1 MGEFIDVL
9 LQMSRTSRC
18 QARRKRINLSKTIQH
33 IAHQLLPRDS
43 QHNVHFT
50 ITDGIFVNGDLEPLA
65 AVLENLMDNA
75 CKFTS

>member
-18 QARRKRINLSKTIQH
+18 QAQRKRIDLSKTIQH
-33 IAHQLLPRDS
+33 TADQLLPHDS
-43 QHNVHFT
+43 QRNVHFT